1 MWYLCRLDVASPT
14 PKTVLVLDV
23 GRVSE
28 NESSFDKILSSEEL
42 IEIKKCDDALEK
54 VRGVYRYLTKKLK
67 YNGCVQ
73 LPPCDF
79 CFEGVPGRGNM
90 EISNTLMVVLNK
102 LGIECCKVF
111 GKFDYFLDIK
121 PHIWNIVK
129 INGEWKHFDLT
140 NDLEKD
146 EGNWMWFN
154 VSNDDML
161 QKTVVG
167 LNTKRFFIIKNEIVR
182 EFLRSVKNNFC
193 YVESYA

>member
-1 MWYLCRLDVASPT
+1 M
-14 PKTVLVLDV
+14 
-23 GRVSE
+23 
-28 NESSFDKILSSEEL
+28 
-42 IEIKKCDDALEK
+42 
-54 VRGVYRYLTKKLK
+54 
-67 YNGCVQ
+67 
-73 LPPCDF
+73 
-79 CFEGVPGRGNM
+79 PGRGNM

-167 LNTKRFFIIKNEIVR
+167 LNTKRFFIVKNEIVR

-193 YVESYA
+193 YVESYAQHIICPTHGPNESSPFDFAQYNMVLPDGIGYC